1 MNEPLSWLAV
11 FSKLGVPGT
20 AILAVVLA
28 IAGAVGT
35 NVGNVREHVAAFFD
49 YQHNETHYHNSDGNN
64 ITNAPSVFQTHEYP
78 EIDRRLS
85 KWLAMLFKFGA
96 PGKLIFTV
104 AMEIASVVIT
114 WHIPERVQ
122 AFLDYEPP
130 ETDYNNSDRNNI
142 TNAPSVLT
150 HEHNETHYN
159 NSDGNITNA
168 SSVSQTHEHPEIDK
182 RFNEV
187 DERFNKVDGRFNEVD
202 ARFNEVEGRLTNL
215 EQGQADIYGRLTN
228 LEQGQAE
235 IKAILQKLLEKP

>member
-78 EIDRRLS
+78 EIDRRLY

-130 ETDYNNSDRNNI
+130 ETDYNNSDGNNI
-142 TNAPSVLT
+142 TNAPSVAQT
-150 HEHNETHYN
+150 HEHNEI
-159 NSDGNITNA
+159 DGRPSNL
-168 SSVSQTHEHPEIDK
+168 E
-182 RFNEV
+182 
-187 DERFNKVDGRFNEVD
+187 ERF
-202 ARFNEVEGRLTNL
+202 TNL
-215 EQGQADIYGRLTN
+215 EQGQADI
-228 LEQGQAE
+228 
-235 IKAILQKLLEKP
+235 KADLQELLEKP